1 MEQNNNLK
9 ELLEKLKS
17 GKLPA
22 KKQEVDSEASKCFL
36 ERIRARM
43 EELKKQSK
51 EE

>member
-22 KKQEVDSEASKCFL
+22 QKQETNNDACKRFI
-36 ERIRARM
+36 ERVRARM